1 MKKIMIVISAVLI
14 AVAAVQTARAQQSDD
29 IITDAEITAIKTHC
43 SDIQVTLNR
52 LKQADK
58 LLRLDRGQVHRVIR
72 DKLMTPLNQRIA
84 SNQLNGSELVATTA
98 AYNNEYQKFFAAYT
112 EYDTALSLA
121 ISTDCVKQPTT
132 FYDRVADARE
142 KRFTLRQASRELVIL
157 AGQYKSQYENFKR
170 TQTERN

>member
-1 MKKIMIVISAVLI
+1 MKKIMLVIVAALI
-14 AVAAVQTARAQQSDD
+14 ALATVQTARAQQSDD

-58 LLRLDRGQVHRVIR
+58 LLRLDRGVVYKALA
-72 DKLMTPLNQRIA
+72 DKLMVPFNQRIA
-84 SNQLNGSELVATTA
+84 SNQLDGSELVATTA
-98 AYNNEYQKFFAAYT
+98 TYNSQYQKFFAAYT
-112 EYDTALSLA
+112 EYDTMLSLA

-142 KRFTLRQASRELVIL
+142 KRLALHQASKELVAS
-157 AGQYKSQYENFKR
+157 AGQYKIQYESFKR
-170 TQTERN
+170 TQTERK